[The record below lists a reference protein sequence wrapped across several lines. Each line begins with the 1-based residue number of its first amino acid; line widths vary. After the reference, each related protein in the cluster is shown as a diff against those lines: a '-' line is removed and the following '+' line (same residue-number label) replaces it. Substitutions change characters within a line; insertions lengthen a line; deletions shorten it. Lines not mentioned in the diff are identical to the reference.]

1 MAMQYHAVVIGTGFG
16 ANVVASNLA
25 ARFPN
30 TTGTPKVLML
40 ERGVWWTSPE
50 RPLPFPANYDDKYPP
65 GDRTQ
70 AAYTKHPA
78 QYWPRPDHRRGVL
91 ELLNATW
98 ANVFGGDRRD
108 FGNAP
113 QPLYRYNMFD
123 ELDVVTASGVGGG
136 SLVYSNV
143 SIRPFFDN
151 GAAEVME
158 NWPLKLTENDYTDAE
173 GWMGSYRGKPNQ
185 VVTKFP
191 TKFASGDFANPSNDA
206 ETFAYLG
213 KSRYLKEASA
223 ALKADP
229 TFSNKYKTVKNW
241 GPLNLAIIEYPDPEQ
256 PTLDKK
262 AFCERQGRCFLGC
275 LPGARHTL
283 NKSMIKHLL
292 YPGGNPPVEL
302 RSLAEVTSFE
312 KIAGGWKVKYE
323 DLRFGDGD
331 AGRHK
336 EVTCDVLVL
345 GAGCLFSTEL
355 MLRSANASGLTFSR
369 MLGEQ
374 FSTNGDYAGFIDHPR
389 DLVDLTKFNPRP
401 YGIFATKGPINTSH
415 VMFQNGKIQVNFEDA
430 TIPPMA
436 APFVRAVIDVVEQ
449 AANDRSAL
457 FGTLSAMWK
466 LSFEDFSESPD
477 ERFPQNYMTEAEQL
491 QHTFFFNL
499 MGRNQTFG
507 KFSLNGSNKL
517 QLDFQGGLSND
528 PVYSAMEDVINAM
541 AKAMNGKYVRF
552 PFWGKGQLLD
562 NKLDAARK
570 FITVHPLGGCV
581 MGTDSSNGVVN
592 TNGQVYNTVAGANT
606 VHEGLFIADASVIP
620 GPLAVNPTLTIV
632 AMAQKIAAA
641 IP

>member
-1 MAMQYHAVVIGTGFG
+1 
-16 ANVVASNLA
+16 
-25 ARFPN
+25 
-30 TTGTPKVLML
+30 
-40 ERGVWWTSPE
+40 
-50 RPLPFPANYDDKYPP
+50 
-65 GDRTQ
+65 
-70 AAYTKHPA
+70 
-78 QYWPRPDHRRGVL
+78 
-91 ELLNATW
+91 
-98 ANVFGGDRRD
+98 
-108 FGNAP
+108 
-113 QPLYRYNMFD
+113 
-123 ELDVVTASGVGGG
+123 
-136 SLVYSNV
+136 
-143 SIRPFFDN
+143 
-151 GAAEVME
+151 
-158 NWPLKLTENDYTDAE
+158 
-173 GWMGSYRGKPNQ
+173 
-185 VVTKFP
+185 
-191 TKFASGDFANPSNDA
+191 
-206 ETFAYLG
+206 
-213 KSRYLKEASA
+213 
-223 ALKADP
+223 
-229 TFSNKYKTVKNW
+229 
-241 GPLNLAIIEYPDPEQ
+241 
-256 PTLDKK
+256 
-262 AFCERQGRCFLGC
+262 
-275 LPGARHTL
+275 
-283 NKSMIKHLL
+283 
-292 YPGGNPPVEL
+292 
-302 RSLAEVTSFE
+302 
-312 KIAGGWKVKYE
+312 
-323 DLRFGDGD
+323 
-331 AGRHK
+331 
-336 EVTCDVLVL
+336 
-345 GAGCLFSTEL
+345 
-355 MLRSANASGLTFSR
+355 

-466 LSFEDFSESPD
+466 LSFEDFSEAPD